1 MEVKKMSE
9 LVKNRSEIVFFY
21 DIKDANPNGDPL
33 DENKPRIDEETG
45 INIVTD
51 VRLKRTIRDYLM
63 NFKGEEIFVREIA
76 DENGIIQDAKQRAN
90 NFLEKDDLKGSSFNK
105 QKEAIKKAI
114 LNKCI
119 DTRLFGATIPLDI
132 SVKEGNKVKNVTGS
146 ITLTGPVQFRM
157 GRSLHKVELKHI
169 KGTGAF
175 AAGKDKRQKTFRE
188 EDILPYS
195 LISFYGIINENAAKH
210 TLLTNNDISL
220 LLEGIWNGT
229 KNLIS
234 RSKVGQSPRLLLKV
248 NYKEENYHIGDL
260 DKLIKIKDIKNIAE
274 EKIRDISEIEL
285 DTSELVEIL
294 NSDKE
299 KIESIDLKINDR
311 VKINLEGLDTTI
323 KINKIVF

>member
-1 MEVKKMSE
+1 MEVMKMSE
-9 LVKNRSEIVFFY
+9 LIKNRSEILFLY

-63 NFKGEEIFVREIA
+63 NFKEEEIFVREIEK
-76 DENGIIQDAKQRAN
+76 DDGTIQDAKARAED
-90 NFLEKDDLKGSSFNK
+90 FLEKVDLGERRFNE
-105 QKEAIKKAI
+105 QKEKIKKTI
-114 LNKCI
+114 LEKCI
-119 DTRLFGATIPLDI
+119 DIRLFGATIPLDI
-132 SVKEGNKVKNVTGS
+132 SVKEGNKVKSVTGS

-195 LISFYGIINENAAKH
+195 LISFYGIINENAAQYTK
-210 TLLTNNDISL
+210 LAEDDISL
-220 LLEGIWNGT
+220 LLEGMWNGT

-234 RSKVGQSPRLLLKV
+234 RSKVGQIPRLLLKV
-248 NYKEENYHIGDL
+248 NYKEENYHLGDL

-274 EKIRDISEIEL
+274 EKIRDISDIEL
-285 DTSELVEIL
+285 DASKLVEAL
-294 NSDKE
+294 NNNKDK
-299 KIESIDLKINDR
+299 IDSIDLKIDNR
-311 VKINLEGLDTTI
+311 VKINLEGLDTNI
-323 KINKIVF
+323 KINSLVF